1 MSLNK
6 LSLNKMADA
15 LVKAMEQKEHF
26 DKKGKQKEYIQ
37 KISILKEVLTQEYKF
52 AIQRNSKD
60 KPVIEKHISYIKKI
74 QNRESIDTSDQQI
87 IDQLLSKYS

>member
-1 MSLNK
+1 MNK
-6 LSLNKMADA
+6 FSLNKMADA

-74 QNRESIDTSDQQI
+74 QNREAIETSDQQI
-87 IDQLLSKYS
+87 IDQLLAKYS

>member
-1 MSLNK
+1 MNK
-6 LSLNKMADA
+6 FSLNKMADA

-87 IDQLLSKYS
+87 IDQLLAKYS

>member
-1 MSLNK
+1 MNK
-6 LSLNKMADA
+6 FSLNKMADA

-26 DKKGKQKEYIQ
+26 DKKGKQKEYVQ

-87 IDQLLSKYS
+87 IDQLLAKYS

>member
-1 MSLNK
+1 MNK
-6 LSLNKMADA
+6 FSLNKMADA
-15 LVKAMEQKEHF
+15 LVKAVEHKEHF

-87 IDQLLSKYS
+87 IDQLLAKYS